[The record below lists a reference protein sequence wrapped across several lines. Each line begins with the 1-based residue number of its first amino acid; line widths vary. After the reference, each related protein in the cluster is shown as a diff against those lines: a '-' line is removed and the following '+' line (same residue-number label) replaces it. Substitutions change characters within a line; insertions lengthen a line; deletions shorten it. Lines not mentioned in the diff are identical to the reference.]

1 MKKIILYTLISVA
14 TVVGFAQNKRGDII
28 KSGKQYFIYLSEF
41 RTPEVNEE
49 FQRNLS
55 IIQAQ
60 NAQLK
65 QIKDRIASSQKEE
78 EKLYLQA
85 TMKKLE
91 NEYKANEKIMG
102 QAYGF
107 ASNRTYKQIYF
118 KSNLCVILTKEE
130 IAQLKMNNKPLDPQ
144 KMANKGNYSMYRIK
158 EIDGPKENEQLQIKL
173 TDLMNKQLEIN
184 RYRKQ
189 LSETKDAVAQ
199 KSINAKIVEA
209 ESQIKNID
217 KQLRATYAIPE
228 GRDYAVEVAN
238 SRLYMLLTPQEV
250 KQIEEQIAK
259 NNKKAQ
265 K

>member
-28 KSGKQYFIYLSEF
+28 KSGEQYFIYLSEF

-130 IAQLKMNNKPLDPQ
+130 IAQLKMNNKI
-144 KMANKGNYSMYRIK
+144 G
-158 EIDGPKENEQLQIKL
+158 
-173 TDLMNKQLEIN
+173 
-184 RYRKQ
+184 
-189 LSETKDAVAQ
+189 
-199 KSINAKIVEA
+199 
-209 ESQIKNID
+209 
-217 KQLRATYAIPE
+217 RAH
-228 GRDYAVEVAN
+228 V
-238 SRLYMLLTPQEV
+238 
-250 KQIEEQIAK
+250 
-259 NNKKAQ
+259 
-265 K
+265 